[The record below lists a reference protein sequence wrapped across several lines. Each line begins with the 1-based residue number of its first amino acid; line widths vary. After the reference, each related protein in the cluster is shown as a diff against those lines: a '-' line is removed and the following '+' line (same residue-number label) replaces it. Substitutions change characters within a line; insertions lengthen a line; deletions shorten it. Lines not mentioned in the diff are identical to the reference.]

1 MSGSNRDRTWQ
12 GGGSAAGEP
21 DAWHV
26 DRELLWAWI
35 DDLLRDVPLA
45 ALDADAL
52 HALCAQALDT
62 HAPAVLVHAQ
72 AAGVLLEHLVA
83 AAIVEAYADRYGRP
97 DDQYEIERV
106 CAIVHYLKHG
116 TATAA

>member
-1 MSGSNRDRTWQ
+1 MSGSNRDWSWQ
-12 GGGSAAGEP
+12 GGAPAAGEP
-21 DAWHV
+21 EAWRV

-35 DDLLRDVPLA
+35 DDLLRDVPLT
-45 ALDADAL
+45 ALNANAL
-52 HALCAQALDT
+52 RALCAQALDT

-72 AAGVLLEHLVA
+72 AAGVLLERLVA

-106 CAIVHYLKHG
+106 RAIVHYLKRG
-116 TATAA
+116 AATAA